1 MSTEATSA
9 ARPRGAVASFELG
22 ELRHDWKRGE
32 VQEIY
37 RTPLTELVFRAQSV
51 HRQSHA
57 PDRVQTCQLISI
69 KTGGCPE
76 DCAYC
81 PQSAHYDAPVE
92 RQGLLDAQHV
102 IGVARDA
109 ADRGVTRFCMG
120 AAWKQAPEGAEFER
134 VLEMV
139 RGVSALGMEVC
150 CTLGMLSEG
159 QAVRLKDAG
168 LSAYNHNLDTSPEFY
183 GSIISTRVYDDR
195 LKTLAAVRKAGIT
208 VCCGGILGMGEREA
222 DRIGLLLQ
230 LATLQPHPES
240 VPINMLVRVEGTPL
254 ASMPALDPLEMVR
267 AIATARILMP
277 ASRVRLAAGRKQLS
291 PEAVTLCFLA
301 GANSIF
307 VGEKLLTTPNPGPD
321 EDEQL
326 LQTLGLKPLE
336 SHAI

>member
-1 MSTEATSA
+1 
-9 ARPRGAVASFELG
+9 
-22 ELRHDWKRGE
+22 
-32 VQEIY
+32 
-37 RTPLTELVFRAQSV
+37 
-51 HRQSHA
+51 
-57 PDRVQTCQLISI
+57 
-69 KTGGCPE
+69 
-76 DCAYC
+76 
-81 PQSAHYDAPVE
+81 
-92 RQGLLDAQHV
+92 
-102 IGVARDA
+102 
-109 ADRGVTRFCMG
+109 
-120 AAWKQAPEGAEFER
+120 
-134 VLEMV
+134 
-139 RGVSALGMEVC
+139 VSALGMEVC

-159 QAVRLKDAG
+159 QAARLKEAG

-183 GSIISTRVYDDR
+183 GLIISTRVYDDR
-195 LKTLAAVRKAGIT
+195 LRTLAAVRKAGIT
-208 VCCGGILGMGEREA
+208 VCCGGILGMGERES
-222 DRIGLLLQ
+222 DRIGLLHQ

-326 LQTLGLKPLE
+326 LQTLGLRPLE

>member
-1 MSTEATSA
+1 MSAQVTTA
-9 ARPRGAVASFELG
+9 ARSRATAPL
-22 ELRHDWKRGE
+22 ELRHDWKRGD
-32 VQEIY
+32 VAEIY
-37 RTPLTELVFRAQSV
+37 RTPLIELVFRAQSV

-81 PQSAHYDAPVE
+81 PQSAHYDAPVA

-102 IGVARDA
+102 IGVALEA
-109 ADRGVTRFCMG
+109 AERGVTRFCMG
-120 AAWKQAPEGAEFER
+120 AAWRQAPEGAEFER

-139 RGVSALGMEVC
+139 RGVSALEMEVC

-159 QAVRLKDAG
+159 QAERLKEAG

-195 LKTLAAVRKAGIT
+195 LRTLAAVRKAGIT
-208 VCCGGILGMGEREA
+208 VCCGGILGMGERES
-222 DRIGLLLQ
+222 DRIGLLHQ

-321 EDEQL
+321 EDQQL

-336 SHAI
+336 SHAS

>member
-1 MSTEATSA
+1 MSNQAVSA
-9 ARPRGAVASFELG
+9 ARPRKAGALFELV
-22 ELRHDWKRGE
+22 EARYDWKRNE
-32 VQEIY
+32 VEQIY
-37 RTPLTELVFRAQSV
+37 RTPLTELMFRAQSV

-102 IGVARDA
+102 IGVAREA
-109 ADRGVTRFCMG
+109 AERGVTRFCMG
-120 AAWKQAPEGAEFER
+120 AAWRQAPEGAEFER

-159 QAVRLKDAG
+159 QAARLKDAG

-195 LKTLAAVRKAGIT
+195 LRTLAAVRKAGIT

-222 DRIGLLLQ
+222 DRIGLLHQ

-277 ASRVRLAAGRKQLS
+277 GSRVRLAAGRKQLS

>member
-1 MSTEATSA
+1 MSAQVTTA
-9 ARPRGAVASFELG
+9 ARSQETSPVA
-22 ELRHDWKRGE
+22 LRHDWKRAE
-32 VQEIY
+32 VAEIY
-37 RTPLTELVFRAQSV
+37 RTPLTELLFRAQSV

-102 IGVARDA
+102 IGVAREA
-109 ADRGVTRFCMG
+109 AERGVTRFCMG
-120 AAWKQAPEGAEFER
+120 AAWRQAPEGAEFER

-159 QAVRLKDAG
+159 QAGRLKEAG

-195 LKTLAAVRKAGIT
+195 LRTLAAVRKAGIT
-208 VCCGGILGMGEREA
+208 VCCGGILGMGERES
-222 DRIGLLLQ
+222 DRIGLLHQ

-254 ASMPALDPLEMVR
+254 ASTPALDPLEMVR

-321 EDEQL
+321 EDQQL

-336 SHAI
+336 SHAS